1 MDFVTFGII
10 LDDLERADGLSRSGL
25 LGGGGPQ
32 SAFGMRLWSDS
43 VGLVARVGADLPEA
57 AWQWLRASGV
67 DTEGVAITGWPTL
80 RALQQLNEAGRRRQ
94 TWLVPEAA
102 ISAQL
107 QRSVARL
114 PAGYRLAKGWHLGV
128 HPDDP
133 DWDFLAGLRAL
144 GGLLSLETFRPAR
157 QPLSPAGLRR
167 LLLAADIFSPNALS
181 AESLVGAGEPE
192 AMASRLL
199 SAGASVL
206 ALRLG
211 ARGSLVA
218 EARTGR
224 AAWIPALPVAVVDA
238 VGAGNAYCG
247 AFLTGWVESGDLV
260 ESGLRGASAASL
272 VIEHFGVPVV
282 MPEMRQQAQ
291 ARLQALRSMTRVASL
306 G

>member
-1 MDFVTFGII
+1 MDYVAFGII
-10 LDDLERADGLSRSGL
+10 VDDLERADGLSRTGL

-43 VGLVARVGADLPEA
+43 VGLVARVGSDLPDA

-67 DTEGVAITGWPTL
+67 DAEGVAITAWPTL
-80 RALQQLNEAGRRRQ
+80 RARQQLDQAGRRRHA
-94 TWLVPEAA
+94 WLVPEAA

-107 QRSVARL
+107 QRTVAQL
-114 PAGYRLAKGWHLGV
+114 PAGYRRARGWHLGV

-133 DWDFLAGLRAL
+133 DWDFLAGLKAL
-144 GGLLSLETFRPAR
+144 GGLVSLETFRPTA
-157 QPLSPAGLRR
+157 QPLAPAALRR
-167 LLLAADIFSPNALS
+167 LLQAADIFSPNALS
-181 AESLVGAGEPE
+181 AESLVGSGEAE

-199 SAGASVL
+199 AAGAGVL

-218 EARTGR
+218 EARTGW
-224 AAWIPALPVAVVDA
+224 AAWIPALPVTVVDA

-247 AFLTGWVESGDLV
+247 AFITGWAESGDLV
-260 ESGLRGASAASL
+260 ESGLRGAAAASII
-272 VIEHFGVPVV
+272 IEHYGVPVV
-282 MPEMRQQAQ
+282 TPEIQQEA
-291 ARLQALRSMTRVASL
+291 ALRLETLRSRTKAIHL